1 MDQKS
6 LPNGFLDVFAVAQLP
21 STHPKAFVERGGKAI
36 RTTTEQG
43 FLCYGQYKKGY
54 PLMPLQAVFSI
65 LIDNNTTDDRYI
77 LIVDVYDH
85 NNDRVIGKQLIT
97 RKDFPKANEF
107 CLFSFDFTP
116 PSPQANMEFR
126 IYYMGFSYV
135 LANKIA
141 VIDPAKIS
149 LSQASE
155 IPEIGTGPVPPTP
168 APVPPQPEPELPKPW
183 KVKAIGNGSGKVT
196 LRQVVT
202 EKIDRRK
209 GEVEYE
215 ALFDIEANGAIRNY
229 ADDFYFLYQEWSEY
243 GGPGLTGVKFTLQE
257 GFVGVMFRESLDP
270 DARFL
275 MIEKHRFVYRA
286 TRGGKIMEKIIDQ
299 SGKAINGALLVRAAT
314 NQFQG
319 KCRTGATGAFSA
331 VATFAFE
338 MPRKVYLGLAAGT
351 SKAKASVGVRYR
363 DPNYATPTT

>member
-6 LPNGFLDVFAVAQLP
+6 LSNGFLDVFTVAQLP
-21 STHPKAFVERGGKAI
+21 STHPKAFIEQGGKAI

-77 LIVDVYDH
+77 LIIDVYDH
-85 NNDRVIGKQLIT
+85 NSDRVIGKQVIS

-116 PSPQANMEFR
+116 PSSQANMEFR
-126 IYYMGFSYV
+126 IYYMGFAYV
-135 LANKIA
+135 RANKIT
-141 VIDPAKIS
+141 VIDPAKVS
-149 LSQASE
+149 RSQVSE
-155 IPEIGTGPVPPTP
+155 SPAIVIESVPPKP
-168 APVPPQPEPELPKPW
+168 EAVPPKLW

-202 EKIDRRK
+202 AKIDRSK
-209 GEVEYE
+209 GLVAYD
-215 ALFDIEANGAIRNY
+215 AFFDIEANGAIRDY
-229 ADDFYFLYQEWSEY
+229 ADNFYFLYQEWSQY
-243 GGPGLTGVKFTLQE
+243 GGSGLTSAKFTLQE

-275 MIEKHRFVYRA
+275 MIEKHRLLYRA

-299 SGKAINGALLVRAAT
+299 SGKTITGVQLVRIGI

-319 KCRTGATGAFSA
+319 KCGTGSTYGVNA
-331 VATFAFE
+331 VATFSFE
-338 MPRKVYLGLAAGT
+338 MPRKVYLGLAVGT
-351 SKAKASVGVRYR
+351 SKAKAEVGVMYQ
-363 DPNYATPTT
+363 DPNYVTPAT